1 MDIIDFLSRINDY
14 SRSGYGQM
22 VIWAG
27 IIGLIVLYVIVRWI
41 GSAIYYAL
49 FPSKRPWRTKTF
61 DEEAEEHRNQPL
73 NAGPESI
80 GSVSVRLGEDL
91 RDVWEMGYS
100 NDQIDGV
107 LTGKYS
113 LQEMYKMQ
121 PDGNTVSSKGKEI
134 LGSKE
139 LLT

>member
-1 MDIIDFLSRINDY
+1 
-14 SRSGYGQM
+14 M

-49 FPSKRPWRTKTF
+49 FPSKRPGRTKTF

-91 RDVWEMGYS
+91 RDVWGLGYS
-100 NDQIDGV
+100 DDQINGV
-107 LTGKYS
+107 LTGKYT
-113 LQEMYKMQ
+113 LAELYKMD
-121 PDGNTVSSKGKEI
+121 PEGNISSPKGKEI
-134 LGSKE
+134 LASRELSK
-139 LLT
+139 